1 VKSYASGFGLPV
13 ALLANL
19 FEPPFIM
26 DKIHN
31 ALCFGR
37 DLPAT
42 GLPCHLE
49 ILSTGLSIRFSES
62 SFETISLDRLSV
74 KSAGFDHD
82 HLALSWTADGEERQ
96 VYVKDQ
102 AMIAALKALAHP
114 EVSRHI
120 DRSIKSASRAR
131 RATKMWIW
139 IAVASAMAAL
149 AGLWMTS
156 DALVRMAVNRIPIEW
171 ERTLGESARQ
181 QILMGERVITE
192 GPAIKAVE
200 DMIRRLNDQLP
211 GNPYRFN
218 VTVVRNETVNAM
230 ALPGGSVIVYTGLL
244 KQADS
249 PEEVAGVLA
258 HELSHV
264 IMRHGLEGMVQ
275 SAGLMTVVM
284 VVLGN
289 QQGLIG
295 ALERLGLQITTLKFS
310 RKKETEADLHGLQ
323 LLHQAHISPDGMI
336 AFFERLAKNEGTPMA
351 LLSTHPMSA
360 ERAARLSGEASSL
373 PMTSPAPFAFDWT
386 AVKASL

>member
-1 VKSYASGFGLPV
+1 
-13 ALLANL
+13 
-19 FEPPFIM
+19 
-26 DKIHN
+26 
-31 ALCFGR
+31 
-37 DLPAT
+37 
-42 GLPCHLE
+42 
-49 ILSTGLSIRFSES
+49 
-62 SFETISLDRLSV
+62 
-74 KSAGFDHD
+74 
-82 HLALSWTADGEERQ
+82 
-96 VYVKDQ
+96 
-102 AMIAALKALAHP
+102 
-114 EVSRHI
+114 
-120 DRSIKSASRAR
+120 
-131 RATKMWIW
+131 
-139 IAVASAMAAL
+139 
-149 AGLWMTS
+149 
-156 DALVRMAVNRIPIEW
+156 
-171 ERTLGESARQ
+171 
-181 QILMGERVITE
+181 
-192 GPAIKAVE
+192 
-200 DMIRRLNDQLP
+200 
-211 GNPYRFN
+211 
-218 VTVVRNETVNAM
+218 
-230 ALPGGSVIVYTGLL
+230 
-244 KQADS
+244 ADS

>member
-1 VKSYASGFGLPV
+1 
-13 ALLANL
+13 LLTNH
-19 FEPPFIM
+19 FKPPSFIM
-26 DKIHN
+26 DKDHN

-49 ILSTGLSIRFSES
+49 ILPTGLSIRFSES

-74 KSAGFDHD
+74 KSGGFDHD
-82 HLALSWTADGEERQ
+82 HLILSWTADGEERQ
-96 VYVKDQ
+96 AYVKDE
-102 AMIAALKALAHP
+102 AMIAALRALAHP

-120 DRSIKSASRAR
+120 DRSIKGASRAR

-139 IAVASAMAAL
+139 IAVASTMVVL

-156 DALVRMAVNRIPIEW
+156 DVLVRMAVNRIPIEW

-181 QILMGERVITE
+181 QVLMGERVITE

-200 DMIRRLNDQLP
+200 DMTRRLNDQLP
-211 GNPYRFN
+211 GSPYRFEI
-218 VTVVRNETVNAM
+218 TVIRNETVNAM

-249 PEEVAGVLA
+249 AEEVAGVLA

-264 IMRHGLEGMVQ
+264 ILRHGLEGMVQ
-275 SAGLMTVVM
+275 SVGLMTVVM

-295 ALERLGLQITTLKFS
+295 ALERLGMQMTTLRFS
-310 RKKETEADLHGLQ
+310 RQKETEADLHGLQ
-323 LLHQAHISPDGMI
+323 LLHQAHISPAGMI

-360 ERAARLSGEASSL
+360 ERAARLNREASSL
-373 PMTSPAPFAFDWT
+373 PMTSPAPFDFDWA